1 MTGSLAAWDEIGSSR
16 PAGVPP
22 PAREGAGME
31 TSDEALI
38 AKLVGQ
44 DPILKQLV
52 DDHRDYERRLDEMNR
67 RPYLSTDEDIER
79 KRLQKAKLAGK
90 DKIERILAPHRG

>member
-1 MTGSLAAWDEIGSSR
+1 
-16 PAGVPP
+16 
-22 PAREGAGME
+22 ME